1 MLSRLLITRVFAGH
15 VRSSQKN
22 KSSAIVLLLGAL
34 FWLLPGNAFS
44 QSNFYEGKTVTLL
57 ATESAGGTGD
67 SRVKA
72 MVPFLK
78 KHIPGNP
85 TVIIQY
91 MDGAGGRK
99 GTNHL

>member
-1 MLSRLLITRVFAGH
+1 MLFGSLIMNIVEGN
-15 VRSSQKN
+15 VVSPQKN

-34 FWLLPGNAFS
+34 FWSLPSNGFS
-44 QSNFYEGKTVTLL
+44 QSNFYESKTVTLL

-78 KHIPGNP
+78 KHIPGNN
-85 TVIIQY
+85 TVKFQY
-91 MDGAGGRK
+91 MVGAVGSMVM
-99 GTNHL
+99 NH

>member
-1 MLSRLLITRVFAGH
+1 MI
-15 VRSSQKN
+15 SQKN
-22 KSSAIVLLLGAL
+22 KSTSVALLFGIL
-34 FWLLPGNAFS
+34 FWLLPRDGFS

-99 GTNHL
+99 GCESPL